1 MKVMAIVKFC
11 KDSEAG
17 VPPSPEL
24 MAQLRKFNDE
34 LTNAGVMVGVERLL
48 PSAQG
53 KRVRAS
59 GDKRII
65 IDGPF
70 AETKEMVG
78 GFWLWKVKSMEEAME
93 WARRCPI
100 PHHQDGDLEIRPVLE
115 TSDDFGPGL
124 TTAIQE

>member
-1 MKVMAIVKFC
+1 MKVMVLVKYC
-11 KDSEAG
+11 KDSEEG
-17 VPPSPEL
+17 VPPNPEF
-24 MAQLRKFNDE
+24 MARVKKFNND

-48 PSAQG
+48 PSVQG
-53 KRVRAS
+53 KKIRAS
-59 GDKRII
+59 GTQRII

-100 PHHQDGDLEIRPVLE
+100 PDHQHGELELRPVLE
-115 TSDDFGPGL
+115 ADDNFGPTL
-124 TTAIQE
+124 TTAV